1 MMEKMEY
8 IVDLL
13 TVVAHRVSAQAEAIS
28 FKGEKLGQS
37 LFIIDLIARKPD
49 CTMKDIANTLAL
61 TPSTATRHVDKL
73 VEMGLIDRN
82 LSISD
87 RRSVV
92 LFLTQKGIELDKQFL
107 KHRLTSFS
115 SILES
120 FSIEELDLLLKL
132 MKKVV
137 EEL

>member
-1 MMEKMEY
+1 MEKMQY

-13 TVVAHRVSAQAEAIS
+13 TNVAHKVSAQAEAVS
-28 FKGEKLGQS
+28 FQGKNLGQS

-49 CTMKDIANTLAL
+49 CTMKDIVNTLAL

-73 VEMGLIDRN
+73 VEMGLVDRN
-82 LSISD
+82 LSIFD

-92 LFLTQKGIELDKQFL
+92 LFLTQKGVELDKQFL
-107 KHRLTSFS
+107 KHRMASFS

-120 FSIEELDLLLKL
+120 FSVKEQDVIIKL
-132 MKKVV
+132 MQQVID
-137 EEL
+137 EI

>member
-1 MMEKMEY
+1 MEKIEY

-13 TVVAHRVSAQAEAIS
+13 TIVTHKVSAQAEALS
-28 FKGEKLGQS
+28 FEGEKLGQS

-49 CTMKDIANTLAL
+49 CTMKDIVNTLAL

-73 VEMGLIDRN
+73 VELGFVDRN

-92 LFLTQKGIELDKQFL
+92 LFLTRKGAELDKKFL
-107 KHRLTSFS
+107 KHRLASFS

-120 FSIEELDLLLKL
+120 FSVKEQDTLIKL
-132 MKKVV
+132 MQQIIG
-137 EEL
+137 EI

>member
-1 MMEKMEY
+1 MEKMQA

-13 TVVAHRVSAQAEAIS
+13 TTVAHRVSAQAEAIS
-28 FKGEKLGQS
+28 FQGEKLGQS
-37 LFIIDLIARKPD
+37 MFIIDLIARKPD
-49 CTMKDIANTLAL
+49 CTMKDIVSTLAL

-73 VEMGLIDRN
+73 VELGLVDRN

-107 KHRLTSFS
+107 KHRIAAFS
-115 SILES
+115 SVFES
-120 FSIEELDLLLKL
+120 FSITEQDVIIKL
-132 MKKVV
+132 MQ
-137 EEL
+137 LINDAI

>member
-1 MMEKMEY
+1 MEKMQL

-13 TVVAHRVSAQAEAIS
+13 TTVAHRVSAQAEAIS
-28 FKGEKLGQS
+28 FEGEKLGQS
-37 LFIIDLIARKPD
+37 MFIIDLIARKPD
-49 CTMKDIANTLAL
+49 CTMKDIVNALAL

-73 VEMGLIDRN
+73 VELGLIDRN

-107 KHRLTSFS
+107 KHRIAAFS
-115 SILES
+115 SVFES
-120 FSIEELDLLLKL
+120 FSIKEQDVIIKL
-132 MKKVV
+132 MQQINDAF
-137 EEL
+137 